1 MYLLRQQLLSIVLI
15 LGLCSQRSLLVEVGS
30 TQTKQEADDAHRTGV
45 FVPYDDIYR
54 NGQKLAYI
62 SNDREGSG
70 RQQRS
75 GAPRKVRHGRTQ
87 HHTDADGDRGRH
99 VHAFQRLH
107 LRLITGKR
115 EDEGRTG
122 QQVGVVHPAP
132 IGIHLDAADH
142 VLEVD
147 LIQTKH
153 RVPKGAEGVSLD
165 LEGGVGLGVAQGTD
179 EEGDEADPRPRAG
192 ELPAQ
197 EEVVGN
203 ADAKGGAEPEDHEGL
218 DVGILERFDVEEDG
232 AEEDEGDGEEFEGLG
247 LFQAVALDVSEGLG
261 GLDDDGRAG

>member
-1 MYLLRQQLLSIVLI
+1 M
-15 LGLCSQRSLLVEVGS
+15 
-30 TQTKQEADDAHRTGV
+30 

-54 NGQKLAYI
+54 NGQELAYI
-62 SNDREGSG
+62 PNDRKGCG

-75 GAPRKVRHGRTQ
+75 GTPRKVRHGRAQ
-87 HHTDADGDRGRH
+87 HHTDADGDRGRR
-99 VHAFQRLH
+99 VHAFQCLH
-107 LRLITGKR
+107 LRPITGKG

-132 IGIHLDAADH
+132 VGIHLDGVDH

-147 LIQTKH
+147 LIQTEH

-165 LEGGVGLGVAQGTD
+165 LEGGVGPGVADGAD
-179 EEGDEADPRPRAG
+179 EEGDEAGPRPRAG

-197 EEVVGN
+197 EEVVGD

-232 AEEDEGDGEEFEGLG
+232 AEEDEGDGEELEGLG
-247 LFQAVALDVSEGLG
+247 LFQAVAFDVSQGLG

>member
-1 MYLLRQQLLSIVLI
+1 M
-15 LGLCSQRSLLVEVGS
+15 
-30 TQTKQEADDAHRTGV
+30 

-54 NGQKLAYI
+54 NGQELAYI
-62 SNDREGSG
+62 PNDRKGCG

-75 GAPRKVRHGRTQ
+75 STPRKVRHGRAQ
-87 HHTDADGDRGRH
+87 HHTDADGDRGRR
-99 VHAFQRLH
+99 VHAFQCLH
-107 LRLITGKR
+107 LRPITGKG

-132 IGIHLDAADH
+132 IGIHLDGVDH

-147 LIQTKH
+147 LIQTEH
-153 RVPKGAEGVSLD
+153 RVPKGAEGVHLD
-165 LEGGVGLGVAQGTD
+165 LEGGVGLGVADGTD
-179 EEGDEADPRPRAG
+179 EEGDEAGPRPRAG

-197 EEVVGN
+197 EEVVGD

-232 AEEDEGDGEEFEGLG
+232 AEEDEGDGEELERLG
-247 LFQAVALDVSEGLG
+247 LFQAVAFDVSQGMG